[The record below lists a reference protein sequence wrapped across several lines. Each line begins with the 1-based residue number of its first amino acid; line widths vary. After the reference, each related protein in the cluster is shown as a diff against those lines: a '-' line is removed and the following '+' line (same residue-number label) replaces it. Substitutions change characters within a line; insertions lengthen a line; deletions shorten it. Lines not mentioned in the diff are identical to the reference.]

1 MMALILNVYL
11 TKVDLIVV
19 ITISIS
25 LGLTLAGLVGLALFQ
40 LVKVRNG

>member
-1 MMALILNVYL
+1 MMTHFLNVCL

-25 LGLTLAGLVGLALFQ
+25 LALTLAGLVGLALFQ
-40 LVKVRNG
+40 LVKTRNH